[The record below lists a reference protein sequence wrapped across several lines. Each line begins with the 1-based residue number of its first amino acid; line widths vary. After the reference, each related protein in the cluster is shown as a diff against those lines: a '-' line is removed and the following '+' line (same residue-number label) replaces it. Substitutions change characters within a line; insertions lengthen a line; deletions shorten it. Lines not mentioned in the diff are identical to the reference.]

1 MNYEAS
7 LVLKKKPPKS
17 TDQTT
22 KPAPCAILM
31 ESQFLEDLQFW
42 IEIDRKLALRI
53 MELLKEIRRDPFNG
67 IGKPERLKY
76 FKDNTWSRRINDE
89 HRLVYAVENDRIR
102 LKSARF
108 YYDE

>member
-1 MNYEAS
+1 M
-7 LVLKKKPPKS
+7 KKKPPKLP
-17 TDQTT
+17 DETT
-22 KPAPCAILM
+22 KPSPREILM

-53 MELLKEIRRDPFNG
+53 MELVKEIRRDPFNG

-89 HRLVYAVENDRIR
+89 HRLVYGMESNRIR

-108 YYDE
+108 HYDE